1 MSDKQPHFNPITSWS
16 DEDKPRE
23 KLVEKG
29 RQSLTNSE
37 LVAILIGSGT
47 KKESAVELSKRIL
60 LSVDNNLD
68 SLGRLSIQDLTKFTG
83 IGLAKSVSIAAALEL
98 GRRRLNADKDEK
110 VKITS
115 SKLAFELFVPHL
127 ADLNQ
132 EAFAILCMNRAANPL
147 LIKVVSKGGIAETV
161 VDLRLIF
168 KIALENSATSI
179 ILAHNH
185 PSGNL
190 MPSDADLKLTLK
202 IVEAGKILNINILDH
217 LIIGHNNYYSMADQ
231 GNINF

>member
-1 MSDKQPHFNPITSWS
+1 MSDKQPHFKPITSWS

-37 LVAILIGSGT
+37 LIAILIGSGT
-47 KKESAVELSKRIL
+47 KKETAVELAKKIL

-68 SLGRLSIQDLTKFTG
+68 NLGRLSIEELTKFSG
-83 IGLAKSVSIAAALEL
+83 IGLAKAVSIAAALEI
-98 GRRRLNADKDEK
+98 GRRRLNASKDEK

-115 SKLAFELFVPHL
+115 SKIAYELFVPHL

-132 EAFAILCMNRAANPL
+132 EVFAVICLNRAGNPL
-147 LIKVVSKGGIAETV
+147 ITKAVSSGGISETL
-161 VDLRLIF
+161 VDLRIIYKL
-168 KIALENSATSI
+168 ALENNATSI

-185 PSGNL
+185 PSGNIL
-190 MPSDADLKLTLK
+190 PSEADIKLTQK
-202 IVEAGKILNINILDH
+202 IIDAGKIMNIKVLDH
-217 LIIGHNNYYSMADQ
+217 LIIGHNEYYSMADQ
-231 GNINF
+231 GAISF